1 MRAVADLHIHSHY
14 SRAVSENMNIET
26 LDKYAKIKGLNVLG
40 TGDFTHP
47 KWFSEMKALLKERG
61 STGLYEYK
69 GGTLF
74 MLTAEISLIYNQDG
88 KLRKIH
94 NILFAPNFEVVAQVN
109 EWLATKGNLA
119 ADGRPIFGKLA
130 CPELIEKCMSI
141 SKDIMVIPAHAW
153 TPWFSLFGSNSGFDR
168 MKDCFGDQLNHIH
181 AIETGLS
188 SDPAMNWRLSQLDN
202 VAMISNSDCHSFWP
216 WRLGREANVFDLKE
230 VTYKNITDAIIAK
243 DPKRFL
249 YTIETD
255 PSYGKYH
262 WDGHRACNVCL
273 DPKESRKYKGVCPVC
288 GRQLTIGVL
297 NRVEELADRPEG
309 FVPKGAIPFK
319 SVLPLSEVLSALFDS
334 GVATKTVQ
342 EKANKMINAF
352 GSELNVL
359 LETSKEKLSELVDEK
374 VAAAIMLNREGK
386 VKVQPG
392 YDGEYGRPMF
402 DEKDIIKMMNPQK
415 RLGEF

>member
-1 MRAVADLHIHSHY
+1 MKAVADLHIHSHY

-26 LDKYAKIKGLNVLG
+26 LDKYAKIKGLDVLG

-47 KWFSEMKALLKERG
+47 KWFAEMKTLLREREG
-61 STGLYEYK
+61 TGLYEYRN
-69 GGTLF
+69 GTLF
-74 MLTAEISLIYNQDG
+74 MLTTEVSLIYNQDG
-88 KLRKIH
+88 RLRKVH
-94 NILFAPNFEVVAQVN
+94 NVILAPSFEVAGQIN
-109 EWLATKGNLA
+109 EWLATKGNLE
-119 ADGRPIFGKLA
+119 ADGRPIFGKIA
-130 CPELIEKCMSI
+130 CPELVEKCMSI

-168 MKDCFGDQLNHIH
+168 IKDCFGDQLNHVH

-202 VAMISNSDCHSFWP
+202 VALVSNSDCHSYWP
-216 WRLGREANVFDLKE
+216 WRLGREANVFELKE
-230 VTYKNITDAIIAK
+230 ITYWGIIDAIKAK
-243 DPKRFL
+243 DPSKFL

-273 DPKESRKYKGVCPVC
+273 GPKESRKYKGICPVC

-309 FVPKGAIPFK
+309 FVPKNAIPFK
-319 SVLPLSEVLSALFDS
+319 SILPLSEILAALFDS
-334 GVATKTVQ
+334 GVATKAVQ
-342 EKANKMINAF
+342 EKSNRLIAEF

-359 LETSKEKLSELVDEK
+359 LEAPQTKLAEIAGEK
-374 VAAAIMLNREGK
+374 VARALMMNREGR
-386 VKVQPG
+386 VRVQPG
-392 YDGEYGRPMF
+392 YDGEYGRPLF
-402 DEKDIIKMMNPQK
+402 DEKEMAKPSNPQK
-415 RLGEF
+415 RLAEF